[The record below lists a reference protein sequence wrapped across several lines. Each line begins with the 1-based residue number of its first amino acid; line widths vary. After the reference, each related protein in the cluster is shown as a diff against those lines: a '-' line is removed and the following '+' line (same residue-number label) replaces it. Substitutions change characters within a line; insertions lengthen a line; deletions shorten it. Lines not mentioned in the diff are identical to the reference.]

1 MTEIVKGNFADE
13 MKSRYLTYA
22 LSTIMSRAVPDV
34 RDGLKPVQR
43 RLLYAMRMLRL
54 DPDKGY
60 KKCARVVGDVIGKYH
75 PHGDQSVYDAM
86 VRLAQDFS
94 LRYPMVDGMGNF
106 GSIDGDGAAAMRYTE
121 ARMTKVAIA
130 MMRDLESGT
139 VDFMPT
145 YDGSDEEPMLLPAA
159 FPNLLA
165 NGTTGIAV
173 GMATNIP
180 PHNVGEL
187 CRAMLTLLKAPET
200 STAQLMRSV
209 KGPDF
214 PTGGTLNED
223 HATIVKAYETGRGS
237 MRVRAKYEIEK
248 LDRGQYQ
255 IIVKEMPYQVQ
266 KSKVIEKIADLMH
279 QKKITWLEDVRDESD
294 ENIRMVL
301 VPKNRTIDAAALM
314 ETLFKLTDLEVRFSL
329 NMNVILSNGT
339 PACVSLKEALDE
351 FLDHR
356 RVVLVRKS
364 TWRSGKIAERLH
376 LLEAYKIVYLNID
389 EVIAI
394 IKENDHPAPIM
405 MERFGIDQIQAD
417 AILNMRLRRLRKLEE
432 MEIQREYDELT
443 AELAGLEKII
453 ASYEEQTRILT
464 EEIQHMEKEFGDKR
478 RTEVLGAPEAV
489 VVSLEDQ
496 IEKEPITMVL
506 SQQGWVRAMKG
517 HSSADTTYR
526 FKEGDDELVR
536 IPAYTTDNICFLSSD
551 GKVYTL
557 HGSKLPDGRGFGEP
571 INVSIDLKPGQ
582 EIVTALVPSS
592 QYVLMASEGGFGFLV
607 EKDNLFSQTKNGKQ
621 IINVAKGDKAKFMVE
636 APYDMVGLSTCLLTN
651 KNGRLLMFDRDQ
663 ISVLGRGKGVK
674 LMEAKE
680 AVLADLV
687 SFNSSVGIGLK
698 NTIGTK
704 DRVLGEFEDWVGKRA
719 QVGKVPPHGFTKE
732 CYLFVPE
739 GSDSAP
745 TKTRSNEELVE
756 GAMKATGDEEPK
768 KELPSDFL
776 KKDGEAKAEA
786 PADDKLM
793 DLPKSD
799 PIPIVR
805 GEAAKKP
812 AEKKEE
818 KPDTSNIDDLFDFLR
833 KQEDD

>member
-1 MTEIVKGNFADE
+1 MTEIIKGNFADE

-121 ARMTKVAIA
+121 ARMTEVATA
-130 MMRDLESGT
+130 MMRDLEAGT

-145 YDGSDEEPMLLPAA
+145 YDGSDEEPILLPAA

-200 STAQLMRSV
+200 TTAQLMRSV

-248 LDRGQYQ
+248 LERGQYQ
-255 IIVKEMPYQVQ
+255 IIITEMPYQVQ

-279 QKKITWLEDVRDESD
+279 QKKITWLDDVRDESD

-314 ETLFKLTDLEVRFSL
+314 ETLYKLTDLEVRFSL
-329 NMNVILSNGT
+329 NMNVITSNGT
-339 PACVSLKEALDE
+339 PECVSLKEALDE

-364 TWRSGKIAERLH
+364 TWRSGKIRERLH

-394 IKENDHPAPIM
+394 IKENDEPAPIM
-405 MERFGIDQIQAD
+405 MARFGIDQIQAD

-432 MEIQREYDELT
+432 MEIQREFDELT
-443 AELAGLEKII
+443 LELAGLQKII
-453 ASYEEQTRILT
+453 ESYEEQTAVLT
-464 EEIQHMEKEFGDKR
+464 EEVQTMEKQFGDKR

-496 IEKEPITMVL
+496 VEKEPITMVL

-517 HSSADTTYR
+517 HSTPDATFR

-536 IPAYTTDNICFLSSD
+536 VPCYTTDSICFLSSD

-571 INVSIDLKPGQ
+571 INVSIDMNSGAD
-582 EIVTALVPSS
+582 IVGALVPSAPF
-592 QYVLMASEGGFGFLV
+592 VLMGTEGGYGFLI

-621 IINVAKGDKAKFMVE
+621 VVNVAKGDKACFMVE
-636 APYDMVGLSTCLLTN
+636 APYDMVAISTALPTN
-651 KNGRLLMFDRDQ
+651 KNGRFLIFERDQ
-663 ISVLGRGKGVK
+663 VSVLGRGKGVK
-674 LMEAKE
+674 LMDAKE
-680 AVLADLV
+680 AKVADIV
-687 SFNSSVGIGLK
+687 CFNSAVGVGLR
-698 NTIGTK
+698 NTLGTK
-704 DRVLGEFEDWVGKRA
+704 DRVLSEFEDWVGKRA

-739 GSDSAP
+739 GSGKVP
-745 TKTRSNEELVE
+745 TKTPSNEELVE
-756 GAMKATGDEEPK
+756 KATKVGADSERPT
-768 KELPSDFL
+768 DFL
-776 KKDGEAKAEA
+776 KKDETETATASVPETSGDKSAEAEA
-786 PADDKLM
+786 P
-793 DLPKSD
+793 
-799 PIPIVR
+799 IPVVR
-805 GEAAKKP
+805 AGIKNKP
-812 AEKKEE
+812 KEE
-818 KPDTSNIDDLFDFLR
+818 SADIEDLFDFLR
-833 KQEDD
+833 KRDVDE